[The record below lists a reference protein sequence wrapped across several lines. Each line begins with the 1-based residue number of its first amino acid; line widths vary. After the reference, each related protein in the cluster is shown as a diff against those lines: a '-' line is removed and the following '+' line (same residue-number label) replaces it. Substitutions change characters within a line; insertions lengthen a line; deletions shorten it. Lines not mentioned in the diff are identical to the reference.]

1 MIIMRCNKCK
11 KELPAQQRDYMK
23 VIVYKAGSSQE
34 VYPPLENDHLCFECA
49 EQLCVE
55 YGLMTPEQ
63 KS

>member
-1 MIIMRCNKCK
+1 
-11 KELPAQQRDYMK
+11 MK
-23 VIVYKAGSSQE
+23 VIIYKAGSSKE
-34 VYPPLENDHLCFECA
+34 IYPPMENDHLCFECA